1 MSPNIKY
8 YVVTIAAIF
17 LALGIG
23 IYIGFTLDAHNLLI
37 EQKDDIVTKIEEKF
51 DYLNDENK
59 GLKEEVSEL
68 KKGNNQYNDYIETIY
83 SSVIKDR
90 LKNVNVAIIETNDDY
105 VYSGIGKTLEL
116 AGANVASVTTIK
128 DKYLSEE
135 LLEEINNSLPESE
148 SIKDSLI
155 EGGVINLTEGVIKG
169 EKNEFMKKL
178 KENDA
183 VNFVGNYDI
192 AIDFVIIAGGTESK
206 ESNNISQIDKNI
218 IEAVKGLE
226 TPIIGIEKEKVNYSY
241 IEGYKDYRIS
251 TVDNVDSTIGKTAL
265 ILSMEGRP
273 GNYGVKPG
281 AEELLP
287 NLDSNISE

>member
-1 MSPNIKY
+1 LSPNIKY

-59 GLKEEVSEL
+59 DLKEEVSEL
-68 KKGNNQYNDYIETIY
+68 EKENNKYNDYIETIY

-90 LKNVNVAIIETNDDY
+90 LKNINVAIVETNDDY

-116 AGANVASVTTIK
+116 AGANVASITTIK
-128 DKYLSEE
+128 DRYLSEE
-135 LLEEINNSLPESE
+135 LLEKINNSLPESE
-148 SIKDSLI
+148 SIKDNLI
-155 EGGVINLTEGVIKG
+155 EGGVINLTEGIIKG
-169 EKNEFMKKL
+169 EKNELMQKL
-178 KENDA
+178 RENDA

-192 AIDFVIIAGGTESK
+192 PIDFVIIAGGTESK

-218 IEAVKGLE
+218 IEVAKGLE
-226 TPIIGIEKEKVNYSY
+226 VPIIGIEKEKVNYSY
-241 IEGYKDYRIS
+241 TEGYKDYRIS

>member
-59 GLKEEVSEL
+59 DLKEEVSEL
-68 KKGNNQYNDYIETIY
+68 EKENNKYNDYIETIY

-90 LKNVNVAIIETNDDY
+90 LKNINVAIVETNDDY

-116 AGANVASVTTIK
+116 AGANVASITTIK
-128 DKYLSEE
+128 DRYLSEE
-135 LLEEINNSLPESE
+135 LLEKINNSLPESE
-148 SIKDSLI
+148 SIKDNLI
-155 EGGVINLTEGVIKG
+155 EGGVINLTEGIIKG
-169 EKNEFMKKL
+169 EKNELMQKL
-178 KENDA
+178 RENDA

-192 AIDFVIIAGGTESK
+192 PIDFVIIAGGTESK

-218 IEAVKGLE
+218 IEVAKGLE
-226 TPIIGIEKEKVNYSY
+226 VPIIGIEKEKVNYSY
-241 IEGYKDYRIS
+241 TEGYKDYRIS